1 MDINQLLKAGEYV
14 LYEWL
19 KDYQQLK
26 QGIDYLEYKLD
37 REETEL
43 KRWVEGDLAGVKLT
57 DESIVAKL
65 EVGIQQLKKDIDLK
79 KQQLKKLIDLVD
91 TFKGVEHKI
100 LRLKYVDGLTLEK
113 IADELNYSYSH
124 IKKKHAELVK
134 LIKFIDEQGI
144 I

>member
-1 MDINQLLKAGEYV
+1 M
-14 LYEWL
+14 YEWL

-57 DESIVAKL
+57 DKSIVAKL

>member
-26 QGIDYLEYKLD
+26 QDIDYLKYKLD
-37 REETEL
+37 RKETEF
-43 KRWVEGDLAGVKLT
+43 KSWVEGDLAA
-57 DESIVAKL
+57 EL
-65 EVGIQQLKKDIDLK
+65 EEGIQQLKKDTDLK
-79 KQQLKKLIDLVD
+79 KQQLKKLIDLVN

-100 LRLKYVDGLTLEK
+100 LKLKYVDGLTLEK

>member
-57 DESIVAKL
+57 DKSIVAKL

>member
-1 MDINQLLKAGEYV
+1 M
-14 LYEWL
+14 YEWL

-26 QGIDYLEYKLD
+26 QDIDYLKYKLD
-37 REETEL
+37 RKETEF
-43 KRWVEGDLAGVKLT
+43 KSWVEGDLAA
-57 DESIVAKL
+57 EL
-65 EVGIQQLKKDIDLK
+65 EEGIQQLKKDTDLK
-79 KQQLKKLIDLVD
+79 KQQLKKLIDLVN

-100 LRLKYVDGLTLEK
+100 LKLKYVDGLTLEK